1 MDLERVKE
9 FCESHFPDEEEDVR
23 VLGCQS
29 CPFCST
35 WLGECRAGR
44 PWEWKIE
51 EIERAVESSER
62 R

>member
-1 MDLERVKE
+1 MDLEVVKA
-9 FCESHFPDEEEDVR
+9 FCESHFPEEEDAR

-29 CPFCST
+29 CPFCVT

-44 PWEWKIE
+44 PWSWSVE
-51 EIERAVESSER
+51 EIERVVKGR